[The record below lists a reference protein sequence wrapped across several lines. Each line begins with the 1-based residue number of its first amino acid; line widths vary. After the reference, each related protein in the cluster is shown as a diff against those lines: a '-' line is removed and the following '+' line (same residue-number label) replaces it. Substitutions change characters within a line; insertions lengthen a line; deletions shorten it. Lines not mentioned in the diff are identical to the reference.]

1 MPSTPRAHAFS
12 PGSVGNIGVGF
23 DLFGHTIA
31 AVRDEA
37 IVTRTE
43 QPGVRLLDIRGSIE
57 GIATIPRSTET
68 NTAARAVQ
76 ALCDSLSLPFG
87 FEIELIKGIPLN
99 AGLGGSAS
107 SAVAALVAAN
117 ALLDTPLSREALI
130 PLAVE
135 GEFPSSQS
143 RQTDNVAP
151 MLLGGV
157 VFAFEGQVQRFE
169 LPATW
174 HAAVAR
180 PHISLRTLDSRQVLR
195 EPFGLD
201 LITPHCANLTRFV
214 LGLER
219 CDATLIAAGL
229 RDVLVEP
236 RRAALIPNFHAV
248 QAAALEHGALGCSI
262 SGAGPS
268 VFAWFTDAD
277 RAHAAAS
284 AMAGEFTVPSDT
296 FVTPINGIRAERI
309 D

>member
-1 MPSTPRAHAFS
+1 MPSTTRAHAFS

-31 AVRDEA
+31 ALRDEA

-43 QPGVRLLDIRGSIE
+43 QPGVRMRDIRGSIE
-57 GIATIPRSTET
+57 GVDSIPLSTES
-68 NTAARAVQ
+68 NTAARVLQ
-76 ALCDSLSLPFG
+76 ALCDSLALPFG

-99 AGLGGSAS
+99 AGLGGSAA

-117 ALLDTPLSREALI
+117 SLLDTPLSREALI

-135 GEFPSSQS
+135 GEFASSQS

-174 HAAVAR
+174 HAAVVH
-180 PHISLRTLDSRQVLR
+180 PHLSLRTFDSRQVLR

-201 LITPHCANLTRFV
+201 VITPHCANLTRFV

-219 CDATLIAAGL
+219 QDAALIAAGL

-236 RRAALIPNFHAV
+236 RRAPLIPSFHAV
-248 QAAALEHGALGCSI
+248 QTAALEHGALGCSI

-277 RAHAAAS
+277 RAHAGAT
-284 AMAGEFTVPSDT
+284 AMAGAFGMANDA
-296 FVTPINGIRAERI
+296 FVTPINGVRAELI
-309 D
+309 P